1 MDNGKR
7 GKREPEQ
14 IDLLEIFYALKKKAL
29 LLLLTALL
37 GGILA
42 GTYTRAFVT
51 PLYSSTSMILVLSKD
66 TTLTSLADLQLG
78 TQLASDYSVL
88 IKSRPVLDQV
98 ILDLDLDMSWQE
110 LKNSISINNPDSTR
124 LLEITVQHPNPEM
137 AKRIVDEVASVA
149 SDYIGEQMEV
159 IPPKIIEEGILNTSP
174 VSPNVKGNILKG
186 ILLGFVLVAGII
198 TLRTIMDDTIKSE
211 EDIEK
216 YLGIPMFAKIPDR
229 KDYIS
234 GSRKG
239 RKGRRKDR

>member
-7 GKREPEQ
+7 VKREPEP
-14 IDLLEIFYALKKKAL
+14 IDLLEIFCALKKKAL
-29 LLLLTALL
+29 LLFLVALL
-37 GGILA
+37 GGVIS
-42 GTYTRAFVT
+42 GMYTKFFVT
-51 PLYSSTSMILVLSKD
+51 PLYSSTSTILVLSKD

-98 ILDLDLDMSWQE
+98 ILDLDLDMSWE
-110 LKNSISINNPDSTR
+110 SLKSSISINNPASTR
-124 LLEITVQHPNPEM
+124 LLEVTVKHPNPEM

-159 IPPKIIEEGILNTSP
+159 IPPKIIEEGVLNTSP

-186 ILLGFVLVAGII
+186 ILVGFVLVAGII
-198 TLRTIMDDTIKSE
+198 TVRTIMDDTIKSE

-239 RKGRRKDR
+239 RKGRRKNR

>member
-7 GKREPEQ
+7 VKREPEP
-14 IDLLEIFYALKKKAL
+14 IDLLEIFCALKKKAL
-29 LLLLTALL
+29 LLFLVALL
-37 GGILA
+37 GGVIS
-42 GTYTRAFVT
+42 GMYTKIFVT
-51 PLYSSTSMILVLSKD
+51 PLYSSTSTILVLSKD

-88 IKSRPVLDQV
+88 IKSRPVMDQV
-98 ILDLDLDMSWQE
+98 ILDLDLDMSWE
-110 LKNSISINNPDSTR
+110 SLKSSISINNPASTR
-124 LLEITVQHPNPEM
+124 LLEVTVQHPNPEM

-159 IPPKIIEEGILNTSP
+159 IPPKIIEEGVLNTSP

-186 ILLGFVLVAGII
+186 ILLGFVLVAGIV
-198 TLRTIMDDTIKSE
+198 TVRTIMDDTIKSE
-211 EDIEK
+211 EDIER